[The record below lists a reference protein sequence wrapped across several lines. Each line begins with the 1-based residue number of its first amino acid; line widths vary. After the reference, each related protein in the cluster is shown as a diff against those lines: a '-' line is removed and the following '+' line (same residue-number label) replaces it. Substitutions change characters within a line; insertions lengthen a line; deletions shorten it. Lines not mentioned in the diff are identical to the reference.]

1 MVEFNQNHKAV
12 LDELFLELPNVR
24 PGKMFGY
31 PAYYA
36 GKKLSICV
44 VGDGVGLK
52 LPESTA
58 NRLLEEDP
66 NITPFQPL
74 GRRKMREWVQINLD
88 DPNGLANYTD
98 VFDESIAYVLSIQI
112 NG

>member
-1 MVEFNQNHKAV
+1 MVEFSANHKAV
-12 LDELFLELPNVR
+12 LDELLLELPHVR

-36 GKKLSICV
+36 GKKLSICI
-44 VGDGVGLK
+44 VGEGVGLK

-66 NITPFQPL
+66 NITHFQPL
-74 GRRKMREWVQINLD
+74 GRRKMREWVQINLED
-88 DPNGLANYTD
+88 SSGFERYLG
-98 VFDESIAYVLSIQI
+98 VFNESIAYVLTIQ
-112 NG
+112 